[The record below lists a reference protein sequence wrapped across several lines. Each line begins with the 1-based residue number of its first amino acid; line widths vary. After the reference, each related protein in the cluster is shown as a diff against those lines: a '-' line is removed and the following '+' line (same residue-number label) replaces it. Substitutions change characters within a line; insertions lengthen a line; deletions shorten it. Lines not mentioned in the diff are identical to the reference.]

1 MGKPLVY
8 LGGAITGATKAQ
20 TRDWRAYC
28 RDNLAPEIE
37 ILSPTRQKFEV
48 IDETT
53 DLSCEERLRMI
64 LHGRSIA
71 TRDRFDVQRCDLVLV
86 NVKHV
91 RRVSI
96 GSVGEVFWA
105 DAYRKPVI
113 MVREQNNV
121 HTHALLDALVG
132 WIFDDLDKAIATARE
147 LLITG

>member
-1 MGKPLVY
+1 
-8 LGGAITGATKAQ
+8 
-20 TRDWRAYC
+20 
-28 RDNLAPEIE
+28 
-37 ILSPTRQKFEV
+37 
-48 IDETT
+48 
-53 DLSCEERLRMI
+53 MI